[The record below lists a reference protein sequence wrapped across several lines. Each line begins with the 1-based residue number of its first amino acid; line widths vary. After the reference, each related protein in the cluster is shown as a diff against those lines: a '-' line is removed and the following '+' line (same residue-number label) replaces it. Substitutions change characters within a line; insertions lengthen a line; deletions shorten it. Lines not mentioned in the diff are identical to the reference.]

1 MARPA
6 NKARVNLTVE
16 THVLEAARALGLNI
30 SHAAEDGLKRAIQE
44 TQAER
49 WKREN
54 ADALM
59 AHNARIERT
68 GTLLSPEWAAG
79 LSGKD

>member
-1 MARPA
+1 MSGSAG
-6 NKARVNLTVE
+6 KARVNLTVE
-16 THVLEAARALGLNI
+16 TRLLEAARALGLNI

-54 ADALM
+54 AHALL
-59 AHNARIERT
+59 AHNARVERN
-68 GTLLSPEWAAG
+68 GTLLLPEWAAD